1 MTPSPLIAHVVYR
14 FGMGG
19 MENGLVNLLNRLPP
33 ERFRHTV
40 VSLTDHTDFRGRL
53 RRNDIAFHDLHK
65 RPGHDL
71 GLYGRLF
78 RLLRQ
83 IRPDVVHTR
92 NLNALEA
99 QFVAR
104 LAGVRRGVHGE
115 HGRDVFDLDGTNR
128 KYNLLRR
135 AARPLIAHYIAV
147 SRDLADWLHARIGVP
162 RGRIAQIYSGVD
174 SDRFRPREN
183 ARPQAL
189 PEDFLGAAECVIGS
203 VGRMAAVKDYP
214 TLVRAFIRLLD
225 AVPDG
230 RRRLRL
236 VIVGDGESRAECER
250 LLAEAR
256 VSALAWLPGPRDDVP
271 ELMRALDVFVLPS
284 LGEGIS
290 NTILEAMSTGL
301 PVAASRVGGNPE
313 LVRERETGSLFPAG
327 DAEALAQALLP
338 YVTDPGLRRTQGTAA
353 RRRIEAE
360 FSMDAMVRAYDDLYA
375 RVLNGQQ

>member
-1 MTPSPLIAHVVYR
+1 
-14 FGMGG
+14 
-19 MENGLVNLLNRLPP
+19 
-33 ERFRHTV
+33 
-40 VSLTDHTDFRGRL
+40 
-53 RRNDIAFHDLHK
+53 
-65 RPGHDL
+65 
-71 GLYGRLF
+71 
-78 RLLRQ
+78 
-83 IRPDVVHTR
+83 
-92 NLNALEA
+92 
-99 QFVAR
+99 
-104 LAGVRRGVHGE
+104 
-115 HGRDVFDLDGTNR
+115 
-128 KYNLLRR
+128 
-135 AARPLIAHYIAV
+135 
-147 SRDLADWLHARIGVP
+147 
-162 RGRIAQIYSGVD
+162 
-174 SDRFRPREN
+174 
-183 ARPQAL
+183 L

>member
-19 MENGLVNLLNRLPP
+19 MENGMVNLLNRLPP

-53 RRNDIAFHDLHK
+53 RRSDIAFHDLHK

-83 IRPDVVHTR
+83 VRPDVVHTR

-99 QFVAR
+99 QFIAR

-135 AARPLIAHYIAV
+135 TARPLIAHYVAV
-147 SRDLADWLHARIGVP
+147 SRDLADWLHGRIGVP

-183 ARPQAL
+183 ARPLVL
-189 PEDFLGAAECVIGS
+189 PEDFLDAAECVIGS

-214 TLVRAFIRLLD
+214 TLVRAFIRLLE
-225 AVPDG
+225 ATPDG

-236 VIVGDGESRAECER
+236 VIVGEGESRAECER
-250 LLAEAR
+250 LLRAAGAF
-256 VSALAWLPGPRDDVP
+256 ALAWLPGPRDDVP

-301 PVAASRVGGNPE
+301 PVVASRVGGNPE
-313 LVRERETGSLFPAG
+313 LVREHETGTLFPAG

-338 YVTDPGLRRTQGTAA
+338 YVTDPEMRGTQGSAA
-353 RRRIEAE
+353 RRRVEKE

-375 RVLNGQQ
+375 HVLNH